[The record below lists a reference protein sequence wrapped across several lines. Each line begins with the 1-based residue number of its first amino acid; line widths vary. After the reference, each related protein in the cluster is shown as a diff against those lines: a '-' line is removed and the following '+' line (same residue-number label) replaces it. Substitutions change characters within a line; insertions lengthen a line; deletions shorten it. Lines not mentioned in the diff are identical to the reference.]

1 MLLLILDGSQQKYLM
16 VVVLRVSNVVP
27 GSFKFTRVKT
37 FAVDVPV
44 ANMAP
49 LPTLFVT
56 PKTMAV
62 QRVLTVDGQEPTR
75 ETTVSISRNCKNGN
89 DS

>member
-37 FAVDVPV
+37 FAVGVPV

-56 PKTMAV
+56 P
-62 QRVLTVDGQEPTR
+62 
-75 ETTVSISRNCKNGN
+75 
-89 DS
+89 